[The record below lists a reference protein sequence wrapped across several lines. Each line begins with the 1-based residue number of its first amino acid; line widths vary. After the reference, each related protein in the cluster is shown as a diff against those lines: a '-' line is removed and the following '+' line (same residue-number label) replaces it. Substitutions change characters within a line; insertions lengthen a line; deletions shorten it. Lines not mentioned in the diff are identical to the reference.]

1 MRKQKASDKRTS
13 RRQKEGPQLL
23 EVLPTTITASPMQ
36 NQAWTQKVMIQ
47 EPSSDSNGG
56 GRQRSRKRS
65 NLYNRMARYH
75 NTFLNALTLEYKAEE
90 EQVLGRIKASLEDP
104 LGLETAGHCFYDMQ
118 GERRGNLFADEVY
131 RLHKAADATTLYTP
145 PDENSAAQARYLPPN
160 HKFAINDVILLTLQ
174 PSGSGDFFSINSLPT
189 SETAI
194 SVEARVLNM
203 GPTYLDIVVPA
214 GSFPAAFGAAPN
226 DYAAGEPNRES
237 RIRVD
242 RFFSNVPYQRMVS
255 ALSMLTNIPAKA
267 SEPKEKLDP
276 AFDMHMDHVLREV
289 ILQTFSGREGPN
301 RVQELINL
309 VSKPAMGNSI
319 ATARLIIKYIKSNSK
334 GTFPTFNTPQL
345 MAVEAA
351 LTQRLTLIHGPPGSG
366 KTTVAAAIAFGFA
379 HQCRSMSSPHSK
391 VLACAFSNVG
401 ADNLA
406 EAMRSKLGL
415 KVIRIGKPSALSE
428 TLWDVT
434 LDAAIDRDPDAQKAL
449 RVAAK
454 ATAAL
459 TEFQRNKKSASNS
472 ASERALRE
480 AATAAVK
487 ASIQA
492 CNLAATKALR
502 EADVIVSTSTGAADP
517 RLLAA
522 CGIPSSEA
530 EIDDKNSNS
539 DVKGSKPLASSGD
552 RLPAPDGLPP
562 LSLPF
567 VLIDEA
573 CQSVEPASL
582 IPIVSSDTCRSLVL
596 LGDPCQLP
604 PTVKSLDASDL
615 SLSLMERLA
624 AILPPSLSVSNLKDD
639 SKQHD
644 TSYIDSLSMKQAKS
658 LLRYRDM
665 NSEQSSYRKRFSGSL
680 LLSVQYRMHPSIAAF
695 PSAVFYD
702 GLLSTPS
709 FMAHQRSFPK
719 VLAENM
725 PCADGSLCVRVVD
738 VGGGSNENQGL
749 PTRFSKTVFGS
760 ASDPSLSLE
769 DQTTYWNEAE
779 AEVVLS
785 LIRDIVFDKSKEVQ
799 SIGVI
804 TPYQGQVQLLKSMIA
819 GSPALRKGLAENQV
833 SIEVKSV
840 DGYQGRERDVIIFSA
855 VRSNRQAR
863 IGFVRDWRRM
873 NVALT
878 RAKAGLVIVGDLDT
892 LAEADKHW
900 DGLRKWA
907 SGVRCIID
915 DSDGP
920 DEEPSQ

>member
-1 MRKQKASDKRTS
+1 MCSLF
-13 RRQKEGPQLL
+13 LL
-23 EVLPTTITASPMQ
+23 L
-36 NQAWTQKVMIQ
+36 QA
-47 EPSSDSNGG
+47 
-56 GRQRSRKRS
+56 
-65 NLYNRMARYH
+65 
-75 NTFLNALTLEYKAEE
+75 
-90 EQVLGRIKASLEDP
+90 
-104 LGLETAGHCFYDMQ
+104 
-118 GERRGNLFADEVY
+118 
-131 RLHKAADATTLYTP
+131 
-145 PDENSAAQARYLPPN
+145 
-160 HKFAINDVILLTLQ
+160 
-174 PSGSGDFFSINSLPT
+174 
-189 SETAI
+189 
-194 SVEARVLNM
+194 
-203 GPTYLDIVVPA
+203 
-214 GSFPAAFGAAPN
+214 
-226 DYAAGEPNRES
+226 
-237 RIRVD
+237 
-242 RFFSNVPYQRMVS
+242 
-255 ALSMLTNIPAKA
+255 
-267 SEPKEKLDP
+267 
-276 AFDMHMDHVLREV
+276 
-289 ILQTFSGREGPN
+289 
-301 RVQELINL
+301 NL
-309 VSKPAMGNSI
+309 VSKPAMGDSI
-319 ATARLIIKYIKSNSK
+319 AATRLILKYIRSNSK
-334 GTFPTFNTPQL
+334 GTFPAFNGPQL
-345 MAVEAA
+345 TALEAA
-351 LTQRLTLIHGPPGSG
+351 LTQRLTLFHGPPGSG

-379 HQCRSMSSPHSK
+379 HQCRSLSPHSK

-449 RVAAK
+449 RIAVK

-459 TEFQRNKKSASNS
+459 TEFQRTKKSSSNG
-472 ASERALRE
+472 ASEKAVRD

-487 ASIQA
+487 ASIKA

-502 EADVIVSTSTGAADP
+502 DADVIVSTSTGAADP

-522 CGIPSSEA
+522 CGIPSSEENVDERKSHA
-530 EIDDKNSNS
+530 DA
-539 DVKGSKPLASSGD
+539 KGSKQYPSPGD
-552 RLPAPDGLPP
+552 RLSAPDGLPP

-582 IPIVSSDTCRSLVL
+582 IPIVSSDSCRSLVL

-624 AILPPSLSVSNLKDD
+624 AILPQSPVAANTKEALE
-639 SKQHD
+639 QD
-644 TSYIDSLSMKQAKS
+644 TSYIDALPMKQAKS
-658 LLRYRDM
+658 LLRFRGTNAD
-665 NSEQSSYRKRFSGSL
+665 EASYRKRYSGSL

-709 FMAHQRSFPK
+709 FMADKRSFPK
-719 VLAENM
+719 VLAETM

-769 DQTTYWNEAE
+769 DQTTYWNEVE
-779 AEVVLS
+779 AETVLS
-785 LIRDIVFDKSKEVQ
+785 LIRDIVFDESNEVQ
-799 SIGVI
+799 SVGVI
-804 TPYQGQVQLLKSMIA
+804 TPYNGQVQLIKSMIA
-819 GSPALRKGLAENQV
+819 GSSALRKGLAQNPV

-892 LAEADKHW
+892 LAGADKHW
-900 DGLRKWA
+900 DALRKWA

-915 DSDGP
+915 DSDSP
-920 DEEPSQ
+920 EEEPSQ

>member
-1 MRKQKASDKRTS
+1 
-13 RRQKEGPQLL
+13 
-23 EVLPTTITASPMQ
+23 
-36 NQAWTQKVMIQ
+36 
-47 EPSSDSNGG
+47 
-56 GRQRSRKRS
+56 
-65 NLYNRMARYH
+65 
-75 NTFLNALTLEYKAEE
+75 
-90 EQVLGRIKASLEDP
+90 
-104 LGLETAGHCFYDMQ
+104 
-118 GERRGNLFADEVY
+118 
-131 RLHKAADATTLYTP
+131 
-145 PDENSAAQARYLPPN
+145 
-160 HKFAINDVILLTLQ
+160 
-174 PSGSGDFFSINSLPT
+174 
-189 SETAI
+189 
-194 SVEARVLNM
+194 
-203 GPTYLDIVVPA
+203 
-214 GSFPAAFGAAPN
+214 
-226 DYAAGEPNRES
+226 
-237 RIRVD
+237 
-242 RFFSNVPYQRMVS
+242 
-255 ALSMLTNIPAKA
+255 
-267 SEPKEKLDP
+267 
-276 AFDMHMDHVLREV
+276 
-289 ILQTFSGREGPN
+289 
-301 RVQELINL
+301 
-309 VSKPAMGNSI
+309 MGNSI

-379 HQCRSMSSPHSK
+379 HQCRSMSPHSK